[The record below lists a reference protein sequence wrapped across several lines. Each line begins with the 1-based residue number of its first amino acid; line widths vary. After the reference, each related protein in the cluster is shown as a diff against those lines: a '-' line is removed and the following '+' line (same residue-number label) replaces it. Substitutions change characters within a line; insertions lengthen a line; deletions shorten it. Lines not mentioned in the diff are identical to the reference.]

1 MLRTKLKHL
10 KDLRPNWR
18 LKDRDQLCS
27 LPKIFYIFIIF
38 LQQILSIM
46 VLSIVIGGWTK
57 FIIIKW
63 EINKLMKFFV
73 SFNIIVQVLSRK
85 TLLTS
90 RYIRKLNLDNN
101 PSLFKKKK
109 DPHSI
114 FVNIIFY
121 LSPARRPR
129 S

>member
-18 LKDRDQLCS
+18 LKDRDQICS
-27 LPKIFYIFIIF
+27 LSTQKKYYIFIIF
-38 LQQILSIM
+38 SQQILSSI
-46 VLSIVIGGWTK
+46 VLFVVIGGWTK

-101 PSLFKKKK
+101 PSLQKKKK
-109 DPHSI
+109 KTLTP
-114 FVNIIFY
+114 Y
-121 LSPARRPR
+121 LLI
-129 S
+129 